1 MSKFEIIKK
10 SAGIVEAKG
19 FRAIGVHCD
28 VRNKGDNRL
37 DLAMIVSETPCTPA
51 AVFTTNVNPSSTV
64 VISREVARC
73 GYARGIIANSG
84 NANAWTGSAGWKD
97 ARAMQ
102 RAAALSVGA
111 KPDEFFVCSTGR
123 IGQRL
128 PIKKI
133 ISGIER
139 ASHCL
144 STSATSGRKA
154 SKAILTTDTRPKV
167 CAVRVSAPGGAI
179 TISGIAKGAGM
190 IQPDM
195 ATMLAFIVTDAAI
208 SKSLLQKI
216 LTRAVD
222 VSFNA
227 ITIDGDR
234 STNDSVIALANA
246 ASGIKIK
253 PGDKKLIE
261 AFSSGFQ
268 YVCSQLA
275 DKIVSDGERITKVVE
290 ILISGAKSRSDA
302 DKVARAIG
310 NSLLVKTS
318 WYGNDPNWGRIMDA
332 AGYAGVLFTENNISL
347 HYRSY
352 PANSGNKPIPVFSN
366 GRVYDKNKP
375 RWRAVVKNRRFSI
388 LFNLNE
394 GDDSFRLLAT
404 DLSEDYVNFN
414 KSE

>member
-1 MSKFEIIKK
+1 MSAFEIINKP
-10 SAGIVEAKG
+10 AGIVEVKG
-19 FRAIGVHCD
+19 FRASGVHCD

-64 VISREVARC
+64 SISREVARC
-73 GYARGIIANSG
+73 GYARGIIVNSG
-84 NANAWTGSAGWKD
+84 NANAWTGSSGWKD

-111 KPDEFFVCSTGR
+111 KPDDFFVCSTGR

-133 ISGIER
+133 ISGIEN

-144 STSATSGRKA
+144 SKSSTNGRNA

-167 CAVRVSAPGGAI
+167 CAVRIPTRGGSI

-208 SKSLLQKI
+208 SKLLLKKI
-216 LTRAVD
+216 LTQAVD

-234 STNDSVIALANA
+234 STNDSVITLANA
-246 ASGIKIK
+246 ASGITIK

-261 AFSSGFQ
+261 AFTSAFQ

-290 ILISGAKSRSDA
+290 IIISGAKSRSDA

-332 AGYAGVLFTENNISL
+332 AGYAGVRFTENNISL

-352 PANSGNKPIPVFSN
+352 PANSGNKPIPVITK
-366 GRVYDKNKP
+366 GRKFDKYKP
-375 RWRAVVKNRRFSI
+375 RWRAIVKNRRFSV

-394 GDDSFRLLAT
+394 GKASFRLLST
-404 DLSEDYVNFN
+404 DLTEGYVNYN